1 MVEEFE
7 DGAWLVE
14 LAPLSDPELVP
25 RAVASVLGIREAPGT
40 TLLDSLVAHLEA
52 RESLLVLD
60 NCEHLVETCAEMVA
74 TLLGSCPN
82 LRILA
87 TSREALR
94 VPGEMLFA
102 VPSLSARP
110 ATPARGRGPDR
121 LRGSPSVRRAGKGG
135 KARLRAH

>member
-1 MVEEFE
+1 VVEEFE

-74 TLLGSCPN
+74 TLLGSCRTYGSSP
-82 LRILA
+82 
-87 TSREALR
+87 
-94 VPGEMLFA
+94 PA
-102 VPSLSARP
+102 VRPSACRARCSSPFLPSLCPTRD
-110 ATPARGRGPDR
+110 TCKRT
-121 LRGSPSVRRAGKGG
+121 RA
-135 KARLRAH
+135 